1 MYTKAVIALA
11 GVLYILVLPYQE
23 ISATHLF
30 SPVWSGHARMHE
42 VWQLGTHASLA
53 VFALWLAYV
62 RNQLFLAATVS
73 QIVTFPF
80 VFAYI
85 IRGSYGGDMFYSDGS
100 ELLMYGINPAFGIMV
115 VLSAALGLAMYL
127 TRGDITNEAE

>member
-1 MYTKAVIALA
+1 MYTKIVVALA
-11 GVLYILVLPYQE
+11 GLLYILVLPYQE
-23 ISATHLF
+23 ISVTHLF

-42 VWQLGTHASLA
+42 VWQLGTHASFA

-80 VFAYI
+80 VFAYF

-100 ELLMYGINPAFGIMV
+100 ELLIWGVNPAFGIMV
-115 VLSAALGLAMYL
+115 VLSAALAVAMYL
-127 TRGDITNEAE
+127 SRGDVSNKAR